1 MRKLPAWGPVG
12 IFLFGAGLWA
22 LAADIE
28 GWNAVWYLPAWYGYL
43 LFLDALIFRL
53 QAQSYLAGRR
63 GELLTMLLVSAP
75 FWFLFEAYNLRLQNW
90 YYVFGL
96 RTQWLSAIASVLA
109 FSTVLPACLF
119 HAELVK
125 AIGLARGARCRP
137 IRVTGAVEL
146 FCFGMGVLSIAAP
159 LLWPRYAFWMVWGAL
174 LWLPEVLNR
183 RAGAPSILADLEAGR
198 PERLLQLLIGGLWA
212 GAVWETFNFW
222 ARCKWIYTVPGF
234 EQWKLFEMPLAGF
247 LGFPVLALSAFACF
261 SSATHFLSGRRRALP
276 RVVAIALAMF
286 FSGVTFQAMFDRTI
300 QSRRPLLSELSGM
313 DSRSVA
319 ALRRA
324 GIPTPERLERAVRR
338 EGLAS
343 LARRTGVPAE
353 KLSHAHQHAALTLHK
368 GMGTDAAARLLRA
381 GVATVADLSRE
392 DPEALSRRSG
402 AAGEVP
408 LRPSLVRVWVRA
420 ARLSEEPR
428 R

>member
-12 IFLFGAGLWA
+12 VFLFAAGLWA
-22 LAADIE
+22 LAADLE

-43 LFLDALIFRL
+43 LVLDAMIFRL
-53 QAQSYLAGRR
+53 QGRSYLAGRR
-63 GELLTMLLVSAP
+63 GELLTMLLISAP

-96 RTQWLSAIASVLA
+96 RTQWLSAIVTVLA
-109 FSTVLPACLF
+109 FSTVLPACFF
-119 HAELVK
+119 HAELIK

-137 IRVTGAVEL
+137 IRVTGPVEL
-146 FCFGMGVLSIAAP
+146 FCFAMGIFSIAAP

-174 LWLPEVLNR
+174 LWLPEVVNR

-198 PERLLQLLIGGLWA
+198 IERLLQLLIGGLWA

-234 EQWKLFEMPLAGF
+234 EDWKLFEMPLAGF

-261 SSATHFLSGRRRALP
+261 SSVTHFLAGRQRALL
-276 RVVAIALAMF
+276 RGAVIAGAMI
-286 FSGVTFQAMFDRTI
+286 FSGVTFHAMFDRTV

-313 DSRSVA
+313 DAPAIA
-319 ALRRA
+319 ALRKA

-338 EGLAS
+338 EGLDS
-343 LARRTGVPAE
+343 IARRTGVAPKE
-353 KLSHAHQHAALTLHK
+353 LSRAHQHAALALHK

-392 DPEALSRRSG
+392 DPDALSRRSA
-402 AAGEVP
+402 AAGEEP